1 MADGAGGADRTDAAD
16 RADGAAAGEATIRE
30 QARDLRRAGRSVAQ
44 IATTLGGVPTS
55 TVQSWVVGVPPPSW
69 TRRPRAKDAERERAR
84 QLRREGSTYDEIARQ
99 LSVSKSSVS
108 LWTRDLPH
116 PEQSPDGVDAR
127 LAALRRYSEARR
139 ERVAAERAIEVA
151 VGEAALG
158 RLSDREL
165 LIAGVVAY
173 WAEGAKSKPWRR
185 SDRISF
191 INSDPDMIRLWLT
204 YLRLQGIDD
213 NRLRFRLSIH
223 ESADV
228 EASTRW
234 WSEIVGR
241 PAAEFQRPTLKR
253 NVVATSRKNIGESYH
268 GCLVINVLGGRH
280 LYRQTEGM
288 WRAISGSASR
298 LSRQSR
304 VV

>member
-1 MADGAGGADRTDAAD
+1 MADGVGGADRTDAAD

-116 PEQSPDGVDAR
+116 PEPSPEGLDAR
-127 LAALRRYSEARR
+127 AAGHRRYFADRR
-139 ERVAAERAIEVA
+139 EHEDRRREHELDAVAASFGPLSERDLL
-151 VGEAALG
+151 VGGA
-158 RLSDREL
+158 
-165 LIAGVVAY
+165 VAY
-173 WAEGAKSKPWRR
+173 WAEGTKRKPWRPGER
-185 SDRISF
+185 VTF
-191 INSDPDMIRLWLT
+191 INSDLDMIRLFLAF
-204 YLRLQGIDD
+204 LQLMDVDD
-213 NRLRFRLSIH
+213 ERLRFRLSIH

-228 EASTRW
+228 EAASQFWADSLGLEAGT
-234 WSEIVGR
+234 
-241 PAAEFQRPTLKR
+241 FQRPTLKR
-253 NVVATSRKNIGESYH
+253 HVPGTQRKNVGESYH
-268 GCLVINVLGGRH
+268 GCLVVGVLRSAP
-280 LYRQTEGM
+280 LYRQIEGV
-288 WRAISGSASR
+288 WRGIG
-298 LSRQSR
+298 LSTRR
-304 VV
+304 

>member
-1 MADGAGGADRTDAAD
+1 MADGVGGVADRTDAAD

-116 PEQSPDGVDAR
+116 PEHSPDGVDAR

-173 WAEGAKSKPWRR
+173 WAEGANRNR
-185 SDRISF
+185 GGDRTASLHQQRPGH
-191 INSDPDMIRLWLT
+191 DPALADLSPSAGL
-204 YLRLQGIDD
+204 DD

-234 WSEIVGR
+234 WSEIG
-241 PAAEFQRPTLKR
+241 PTSAEFQRPTLKR
-253 NVVATSRKNIGESYH
+253 NVVATSARTSA
-268 GCLVINVLGGRH
+268 
-280 LYRQTEGM
+280 
-288 WRAISGSASR
+288 RAITAAW
-298 LSRQSR
+298 
-304 VV
+304 